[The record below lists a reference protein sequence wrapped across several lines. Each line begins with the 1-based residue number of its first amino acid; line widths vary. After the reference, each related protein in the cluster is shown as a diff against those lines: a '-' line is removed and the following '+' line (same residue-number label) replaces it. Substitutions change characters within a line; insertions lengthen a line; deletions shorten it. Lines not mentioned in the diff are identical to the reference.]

1 MLLATHMSVVR
12 VVDFDYDVAL
22 RPSDKVREGTWDVE
36 ISLECAIASQ
46 ASRSYDRMA
55 IRGR

>member
-36 ISLECAIASQ
+36 LECAIASQ